1 MKIFKNFSLAVWLRQ
16 LGNTL
21 RRFPVAVALLVF
33 LAGYLISM
41 THDMGYSEKWTFFCI
56 FYPATGALLAVSL
69 QLLTEDFRS
78 RVAAIATQVAVH
90 ALWLAVSLYLTQI
103 ERFSLPQ
110 FIAVAATVASMVL
123 SMFLA
128 CFYRKGEDIPFW
140 NFAWNTISALL
151 SGAIV
156 GGLLTVGLDLF
167 VQSLEWLFDLEI
179 NDRLFI
185 DIPVVCMVLVAPLLA
200 MSQIPRGKNK
210 HDYEVVSFSGFIKG
224 VAQYLFIPLLLL
236 YVATL
241 YVYAGK
247 ILFTWQLPVGWVSY
261 LVSASMVGMVALL
274 FITYPVQYEQ
284 GRSFFQGFTRWM
296 PLAMV
301 PLLALM
307 TVAIGRRL
315 SDYGITVSRLYVLV
329 FNIWC
334 YVVCIGLLLSRN
346 KRIWWIPASFAVVLM
361 LISVGPQSIP
371 SITHRQLLSEARA
384 AFNAAGIT
392 RFPLSNAQYSAW
404 ATAAGNQAVAA
415 SIDAKL
421 DYLQRDYGYQ
431 SVSDL
436 LGKDVITGIYSSAV
450 RDGEAKS
457 SSKSEIISNNN
468 LIVDLAVPQG
478 YRKMYYVS
486 FDNTDVISMDSS
498 QVVLGIS
505 VPARRG
511 VQEGV
516 VSQRR
521 QADYKFSID
530 VKLLVERD
538 SGKNQQGDAE
548 PLMLHE
554 GDALLMINR
563 YCYWDMSLDGDGI
576 LFIK

>member
-16 LGNTL
+16 LGNTF

-69 QLLTEDFRS
+69 QLLTEDFRG

-284 GRSFFQGFTRWM
+284 GRSFFKGFTRWM

-392 RFPLSNAQYSAW
+392 RFPLSDAQYSAW

-436 LGKDVITGIYSSAV
+436 LGKDVITGIYSSAA

-457 SSKSEIISNNN
+457 NSKSEIISNNN

-521 QADYKFSID
+521 QADFKFSID

>member
-1 MKIFKNFSLAVWLRQ
+1 MAFFKHFSLIGWLRHVT
-16 LGNTL
+16 GAC

-33 LAGYLISM
+33 LTGYLIAM
-41 THDMGYSEKWTFFCI
+41 AHEVGYDEKWTFFYV

-78 RVAAIATQVAVH
+78 RVAAIATQVVVH
-90 ALWLAVSLYLTQI
+90 ALWLGVSLYLTQI

-140 NFAWNTISALL
+140 NFAWGTILALL
-151 SGAIV
+151 SGVVV
-156 GGLLTVGLDLF
+156 GGMLTAGLDLF
-167 VQSLEWLFDLEI
+167 VQSLEWLFGMDI
-179 NDRLFI
+179 NDVLFI
-185 DIPVVCMVLVAPLLA
+185 DIPAVCMVLVAPLLA
-200 MSQIPRGKNK
+200 MSQLPRGRDK
-210 HDYEVVSFSGFIKG
+210 HDYEVVRFSGFIKG
-224 VAQYLFIPLLLL
+224 VAQYLFVPLLLL

-261 LVSASMVGMVALL
+261 LVTASMVGMLALI

-284 GRSFFQGFTRWM
+284 GRSFFKGFTRWI
-296 PLAMV
+296 PLAMI

-371 SITHRQLLSEARA
+371 SITHRQLLGEARA

-392 RFPLSNAQYSAW
+392 QFPLNDAQYNAW
-404 ATAAGNQAVAA
+404 ATAAGNKAVVE

-431 SVSDL
+431 SVSGL
-436 LGKDVITGIYSSAV
+436 LGKNVITGIYSSAA
-450 RDGEAKS
+450 REGEAES
-457 SSKSEIISNNN
+457 SFKSEMVSNNN
-468 LIVDLAVPQG
+468 LIVGLAVPQG

-486 FDNTDVISMDSS
+486 FDNADVISQDSS
-498 QVVLGIS
+498 RVVLGIS
-505 VPARRG
+505 VPAHRG
-511 VQEGV
+511 VQEEAA
-516 VSQRR
+516 SQRR
-521 QADYKFSID
+521 QADYQFSID

-538 SGKNQQGDAE
+538 SDKNQQGDAK
-548 PLMLHE
+548 PLSLTS
-554 GDALLMINR
+554 GDALLVINR
-563 YCYWDMSLDGDGI
+563 YSYWDSSLDGDGL

>member
-78 RVAAIATQVAVH
+78 RVAVIATQVAVH

-284 GRSFFQGFTRWM
+284 GRSFFKEFTRWM

-392 RFPLSNAQYSAW
+392 RFPLSDAQYSAW

-436 LGKDVITGIYSSAV
+436 LGKDVITGIYSSAA

-511 VQEGV
+511 VMEGV

>member
-16 LGNTL
+16 IGHTF

-33 LAGYLISM
+33 LTGYLIAM
-41 THDMGYSEKWTFFCI
+41 GHDAAYDEKWTFFYV

-69 QLLTEDFRS
+69 QLLTEDSRS
-78 RVAAIATQVAVH
+78 RIAAIVTQVAVH
-90 ALWLAVSLYLTQI
+90 ALWLGVSLYLTQI
-103 ERFSLPQ
+103 ERFTLPQ

-140 NFAWNTISALL
+140 NFAWSTILALL
-151 SGAIV
+151 SGGFI

-167 VQSLEWLFDLEI
+167 VQSLEWLFNLEI
-179 NDRLFI
+179 NDVLFI
-185 DIPVVCMVLVAPLLA
+185 DIPVVCMVFLAPVLA
-200 MSQIPRGKNK
+200 MSQIPRGSSK
-210 HDYEVVSFSGFIKG
+210 HDYEVVRFSGFIKG

-236 YVATL
+236 YLATL

-284 GRSFFQGFTRWM
+284 GRSFFKGFTRWM
-296 PLAMV
+296 PLAMI

-371 SITHRQLLSEARA
+371 SITHRQLLGEARK
-384 AFNAAGIT
+384 AFNGAGIT
-392 RFPLSNAQYSAW
+392 QFPLNDVQYNAW
-404 ATAAGNQAVAA
+404 ATAAGNKAVAQ

-421 DYLQRDYGYQ
+421 AYLQRDYGYQ
-431 SVSDL
+431 SVSEL
-436 LGKDVITGIYSSAV
+436 LDKDVIIGIYSSPA
-450 RDGEAKS
+450 RSGESES
-457 SSKSEIISNNN
+457 SSESEIISNNN

-478 YRKMYYVS
+478 YRRMYFVS

-511 VQEGV
+511 VLEGV
-516 VSQRR
+516 ASQRR

-538 SGKNQQGDAE
+538 SGKNQQGDAD
-548 PLMLHE
+548 PLMLSS
-554 GDALLMINR
+554 GDALLVINR
-563 YCYWDMSLDGDGI
+563 YSYWDSSLDGDGI
-576 LFIK
+576 LFVK